1 LTATGGTVFTS
12 GGFGIDQIEFYMPAR
27 SNNGIDAT
35 TRINEVAAAF
45 NVAPGNFVAPFNQA
59 NGILA
64 GRNDEV
70 YLTPDLWWDDAGV
83 AAAGGFAGGSVFPTD
98 AISGQG
104 GSVATVNNPG
114 GLPNLSSLTAGALG
128 SSATLYRNLNGVS
141 GSGLYTLYYDSID
154 EVTNGLPTPPAP
166 PAPSAQPN
174 GPNIPLPS
182 TVFDFSGVVFDE
194 TYDAFFREE
203 DLFNDG
209 LGGSGGGLYALLGL
223 FERDEDTREGED
235 RWNVEDGLDGLF
247 GDRRDSDSQEE
258 QDEEEE
264 SRIQRGNAG
273 GPVGVT
279 FYVYEP
285 GTNRY
290 SSYRVFGNQATTFYP
305 AN

>member
-1 LTATGGTVFTS
+1 
-12 GGFGIDQIEFYMPAR
+12 M
-27 SNNGIDAT
+27 
-35 TRINEVAAAF
+35 
-45 NVAPGNFVAPFNQA
+45 
-59 NGILA
+59 
-64 GRNDEV
+64 
-70 YLTPDLWWDDAGV
+70 
-83 AAAGGFAGGSVFPTD
+83 FPTD

-104 GSVATVNNPG
+104 GSVALVNTPG
-114 GLPNLSSLTAGALG
+114 GLPNLGSLTAGALG
-128 SSATLYRNLNGVS
+128 SSAPLYRDANGVS

-154 EVTNGLPTPPAP
+154 VVANGSPAP
-166 PAPSAQPN
+166 PTQPA
-174 GPNIPLPS
+174 GPEIPLPS
-182 TVFDFSGVVFDE
+182 SVFDVAGIFFSE

-223 FERDEDTREGED
+223 FERDEDTQEGAD
-235 RWNVEDGLDGLF
+235 TWSVEDGLDGLF

-290 SSYRVFGNQATTFYP
+290 SSYRVFGNQVTTFYP